1 MARCV
6 AAIDFDAAHD
16 EHPVYW
22 KPGGVVPSFY
32 ALDVVKNFEKRG
44 KLIRVVAER

>member
-22 KPGGVVPSFY
+22 KPGDVVASFN
-32 ALDVVKNFEKRG
+32 ALDAVENFEKRS
-44 KLIRVVAER
+44 

>member
-16 EHPVYW
+16 EHPVCG
-22 KPGGVVPSFY
+22 KPGGVVPSFNP
-32 ALDVVKNFEKRG
+32 LDVVENFEKRS
-44 KLIRVVAER
+44 